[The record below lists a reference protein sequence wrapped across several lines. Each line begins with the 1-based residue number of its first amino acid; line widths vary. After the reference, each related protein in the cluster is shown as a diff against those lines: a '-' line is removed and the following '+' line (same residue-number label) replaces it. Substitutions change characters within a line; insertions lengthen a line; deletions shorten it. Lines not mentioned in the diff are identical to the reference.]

1 MKQKFTHPLSGKIWN
16 TTFGSNYCVLET
28 RDESKRQ
35 VSFSCINLLTGNLLW
50 KNISPEKS
58 WWLSLVGVFDE
69 YLFLHKYSSNQKP
82 EPEGLLI
89 LNVQTGETIEKLD
102 NWIFFNFHE
111 NVLTVYQVENNQPV
125 YQYKLLPST
134 KLSVET
140 QTTASKTMVWEITQS
155 STTQQVERHPL
166 NNLTTQQV
174 ERHPLNN
181 SPLHYPESSPHFPTI
196 YKFLYRLLNIDA
208 VKAVDYLE
216 INNKIIIS
224 YYIYSNKLFQNYLLV
239 TNRERKILL
248 NDLIAETEGI
258 GIDTFSVQSDT
269 LLYVKNENQFIGYE
283 L

>member
-1 MKQKFTHPLSGKIWN
+1 MKQKFIHPLSGKIWN

-28 RDESKRQ
+28 RDENRRQ
-35 VSFSCINLLTGNLLW
+35 VNFSCINLLTGNLLW

-58 WWLSLVGVFDE
+58 WWLSLVGIFDE

-102 NWIFFNFHE
+102 DWIFFNFHE

-125 YQYKLLPST
+125 YQNIKMDLSENPQLST
-134 KLSVET
+134 
-140 QTTASKTMVWEITQS
+140 I
-155 STTQQVERHPL
+155 QQAESR
-166 NNLTTQQV
+166 QF
-174 ERHPLNN
+174 NN
-181 SPLHYPESSPHFPTI
+181 STNETSTIHYPEDSPHFPTI

-224 YYIYSNKLFQNYLLV
+224 YYIYNNKLFQNYLLV
-239 TNRERKILL
+239 TNRECQILL